1 MNDQKLENQ
10 LTLALDSTQR
20 EREESLDLDVGY
32 DKKDQTWELIVRYSG
47 NIEELEGDGIL
58 VTPLLNQYAIV
69 ILPQSE
75 IESFASRPGIEY
87 VEKPK
92 RLFFALNQARSAAC
106 INQVQGEPYQLKGKG
121 VWVACIDSGIDYS
134 HPDFLRPDGS
144 SRILYLW
151 DQTIPGRPPQGYE
164 IGTEYRKDEIDQ
176 ALSQGTERYKI
187 VPSQDVSGHG
197 TAVMGIAAGNGAAS
211 GGSYRGVAPDSELI
225 VVKLGLPGET
235 SFPRTTELM
244 QAVDYVVKLAAGQ
257 NKPLVINLS
266 FGNSY
271 GSHSG
276 ESLLETY
283 LDAAA
288 AVGRTVIC
296 VGTGN
301 DGALGGHTS
310 GVLAEGSVQ
319 EVQLAV
325 SAYESTLNLQLWKRY
340 EDEMAISLIH
350 PDGTV
355 VGPIQPLQE
364 PQRIRFSGTEL
375 LFYYGEPSPY
385 STAQEIYF
393 EFLPIDTYV
402 DSGIWRI
409 RLVPGEIVQGDYDM
423 WIPGGQVLNAA
434 TRFYQPTPERTLTI
448 PSTARNVIAVG
459 AYNSR
464 MLSYAPFSGR
474 GYTRVTNEVKPTL
487 VAPGVDIMAPRA
499 GGGYEAVTGTSFATP
514 FVTGSAALLMEWG
527 IIKGNDPYLYG
538 EKVKAYLIKGTQ
550 KLPGYETFPN
560 SEVGYGAL
568 CVRKSIP
575 N

>member
-75 IESFASRPGIEY
+75 IESFAARPGIEY

-176 ALSQGTERYKI
+176 ALSQGTERYQI

-276 ESLLETY
+276 ESLVETY

-325 SAYESTLNLQLWKRY
+325 STYEPTLNLQIWKRY

-350 PDGTV
+350 PDGTM
-355 VGPIQPLQE
+355 VGPLQPLQE

-409 RLVPGEIVQGDYDM
+409 RLVPGKIVQGDYDM

-487 VAPGVDIMAPRA
+487 VAPGVNIMAPRA
-499 GGGYEAVTGTSFATP
+499 GGGYETVTGTSFATP

-527 IIKGNDPYLYG
+527 IIKENDPYLYG